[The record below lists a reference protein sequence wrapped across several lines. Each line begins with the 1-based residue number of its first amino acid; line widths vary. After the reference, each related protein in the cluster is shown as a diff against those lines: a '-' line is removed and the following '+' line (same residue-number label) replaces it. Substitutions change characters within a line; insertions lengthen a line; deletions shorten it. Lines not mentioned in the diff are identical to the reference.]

1 MTDFDNSPVYVARKK
16 YVEATEVDNLISNL
30 SETKEDEEKCW
41 QLYQR
46 KFQLFLE
53 SAKFYLQAVNDVEE
67 ENLKYSL
74 IYLANNSSAEAA
86 KVKKILLFS
95 GGKSLVSSK
104 EEIIKEQQREKD
116 YFLYSQR
123 ILAQARANHTPDVPM
138 KQKTASSQEI
148 VRDLLSL
155 EEKIEQIGLRRSKP
169 ETSTNNQS
177 SLKESAM
184 AQSTHLSSQLGESF
198 MVLGGGKTIGG
209 GHTSQ
214 PPLPV
219 AVEKPE
225 HNPHHPAHQLRQRK
239 EHNKDLN
246 LSIMEL
252 PRVEQL
258 QQRTIAPTLGNT
270 PKTSSTV
277 QTSRHSTYSMDISTT
292 STDSKDTTVSQ
303 YYLTSQNKNE
313 VLENVNKMNAMNTT
327 DSNSKIIPQE
337 SINRLLKTVET
348 LSKLEFS
355 CFIDNF
361 PAKFTFFFFLIG
373 DENLRLEEENR
384 RVMHEMAGFREVRVF
399 PSLFSDVLISLCF

>member
-1 MTDFDNSPVYVARKK
+1 MTEFDNSLVYVARKK
-16 YVEATEVDNLISNL
+16 YVEATEVDNVISNL

-104 EEIIKEQQREKD
+104 EELIKEQQREKD

-138 KQKTASSQEI
+138 KQKTATSQEI

-169 ETSTNNQS
+169 ETSTNDQS

-209 GHTSQ
+209 GHHSQ
-214 PPLPV
+214 PPV
-219 AVEKPE
+219 AMAVGKPE
-225 HNPHHPAHQLRQRK
+225 NNPHHPAHQLRHRK
-239 EHNKDLN
+239 DHNKDLN

-252 PRVEQL
+252 PKMEQP
-258 QQRTIAPTLGNT
+258 QQRIIAPSLGNT
-270 PKTSSTV
+270 PRTSSTL
-277 QTSRHSTYSMDISTT
+277 QTSRNSTYSMDISTT

-303 YYLTSQNKNE
+303 YYPTSQNKNE
-313 VLENVNKMNAMNTT
+313 LLENVNPTN
-327 DSNSKIIPQE
+327 SNSKIIPQE

-348 LSKLEFS
+348 LSKTG
-355 CFIDNF
+355 I
-361 PAKFTFFFFLIG
+361 FFY
-373 DENLRLEEENR
+373 
-384 RVMHEMAGFREVRVF
+384 
-399 PSLFSDVLISLCF
+399 